1 MQQERAQLATL
12 EPFRAQIKNFV
23 DTGKWLGDIATHM
36 KGLSIRLRGIN
47 FKKALQMLG
56 YKVEDNGRVTLP
68 RYRVRSKR
76 PE

>member
-1 MQQERAQLATL
+1 
-12 EPFRAQIKNFV
+12 V
-23 DTGKWLGDIATHM
+23 DAGKWLHEVATHM
-36 KGLSIRLRGIN
+36 KGLGIRLRGIN